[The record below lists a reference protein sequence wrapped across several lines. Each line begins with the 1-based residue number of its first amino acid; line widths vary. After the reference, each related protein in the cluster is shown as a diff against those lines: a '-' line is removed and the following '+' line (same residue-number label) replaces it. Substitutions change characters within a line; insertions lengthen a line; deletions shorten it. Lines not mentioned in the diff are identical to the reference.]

1 MTEFLSKNADEALVQ
16 VKENLYER
24 LGGRH
29 RDRDYLTKMAEWGLV
44 AGSME
49 QQMMNEIQF
58 LEDLLEMLER
68 S

>member
-24 LGGRH
+24 LEGL
-29 RDRDYLTKMAEWGLV
+29 RDYLAKMAEWGY
-44 AGSME
+44 AASSME
-49 QQMMNEIQF
+49 QQMVNEIQF
-58 LEDLLEMLER
+58 LEDLLDMIER

>member
-24 LGGRH
+24 LEGL
-29 RDRDYLTKMAEWGLV
+29 RDYLAKMAEWGY
-44 AGSME
+44 AADSME

>member
-1 MTEFLSKNADEALVQ
+1 MTEFLSKNADEALIQ

-24 LGGRH
+24 LEGL
-29 RDRDYLTKMAEWGLV
+29 RDYLAKMAEWGYA

-49 QQMMNEIQF
+49 QQMVNEIQF
-58 LEDLLEMLER
+58 LEDLLDMIER

>member
-16 VKENLYER
+16 VKETLYKR
-24 LGGRH
+24 LEGL
-29 RDRDYLTKMAEWGLV
+29 RDYLAKMGEWGYTFD
-44 AGSME
+44 ATE

-58 LEDLLEMLER
+58 LEYVLDMIER

>member
-24 LGGRH
+24 LEGLRY
-29 RDRDYLTKMAEWGLV
+29 DRNFIVWMAEWGFA

-49 QQMMNEIQF
+49 QQMANEIQF
-58 LEDLLEMLER
+58 LEDLLNMIER